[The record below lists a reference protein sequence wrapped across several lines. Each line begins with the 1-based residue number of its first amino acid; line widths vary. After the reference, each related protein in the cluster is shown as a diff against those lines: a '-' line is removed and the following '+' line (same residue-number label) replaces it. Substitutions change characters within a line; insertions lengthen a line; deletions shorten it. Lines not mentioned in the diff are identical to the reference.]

1 MDILHTAN
9 NAINILNEGLM
20 KIRIE
25 ERTRNRQIFRIPR
38 FTDYSAAVFYA
49 LCAILCLGNFLHV
62 QALTPKGELLMEH
75 KPVHDFLYHLE
86 MARLYETGQ
95 RH

>member
-9 NAINILNEGLM
+9 NAIDILNEGLM

-49 LCAILCLGNFLHV
+49 LCAILCQGNFRHRL
-62 QALTPKGELLMEH
+62 ALSPVGGGAEVMGAANEL
-75 KPVHDFLYHLE
+75 
-86 MARLYETGQ
+86 ARKAVPITSAP
-95 RH
+95 